1 MHKRII
7 ALWLCLCLVFLAVP
21 VLAGAATAQQ
31 VVANAATVTAGN
43 SVTVTL
49 RAENFTDIATLEVY
63 VYYDSSALTLS
74 STGNGSL
81 LSALRSPLSPLRSQ
95 FSTLNSQLCTMRC
108 ALCTFSTA
116 R

>member
-81 LSALRSPLSPLRSQ
+81 LSPLRSQ